1 MNLNKN
7 KQNRIKSLDGLKV
20 IMLFLIFCWHTP
32 ENPSGVIGKPIVDI
46 GARACEVLFVI
57 SGFLV
62 GYNHYHNLIP
72 TTLNHSLNYVFKK
85 FAKIWPLHLICFLMV
100 FIYQINNNPE
110 LFNNF
115 NIFSVITNIFLLQAW
130 TNNPYTFNGAT
141 WFLSALL
148 FCYFMSPLLMSI
160 FKKTN
165 QIIITT
171 FIGCIMI
178 RILIELS
185 GIDSF
190 LLNYHTSPIIRCV
203 EFYIGMLMVH
213 AYFKLKEYIS
223 KSNTSLIMSLIELS
237 VTLLYI
243 FLIFKMEGKWIRGY
257 FVLAACILVFVYTFN
272 SGIISR
278 ILNIKVFSLF
288 ENIQMEFY
296 ILHQAVIIVF
306 TSIISIVIKSVFIQS
321 VILFFI
327 TVIFAIIYN
336 RIFKNK
342 LTRLIEKLLVI
353 D

>member
-20 IMLFLIFCWHTP
+20 LMLFLIFCWHTP
-32 ENPSGVIGKPIVDI
+32 ENPSGVIGKPIVDL
-46 GARACEVLFVI
+46 GARACEVLFII

-72 TTLNHSLNYVFKK
+72 VTFKQSWNYVAKK
-85 FAKIWPLHLICFLMV
+85 YAIIWPLHLICFLMV
-100 FIYQINNNPE
+100 FIFQINNNPE

-115 NIFSVITNIFLLQAW
+115 NIFSAITNIFLLQAW

-148 FCYFMSPLLMSI
+148 FCYFMSPLMMSI
-160 FKKTN
+160 FKKSN

-171 FIGCIMI
+171 FIGCII
-178 RILIELS
+178 TRILIELS
-185 GIDSF
+185 GIDFF
-190 LLNYHTSPIIRCV
+190 LLNYHTSPIIRCI
-203 EFYIGMLMVH
+203 EFYMGMLMVPV
-213 AYFKLKEYIS
+213 YFKIKEYIS
-223 KSNTSLIMSLIELS
+223 KLNTSLIMSAIELF

-257 FVLAACILVFVYTFN
+257 FVLVACILVFVYTFN

-278 ILNIKVFSLF
+278 ILNIKIFSLF

-296 ILHQAVIIVF
+296 ILHQAIIIVF
-306 TSIISIVIKSVFIQS
+306 TSLLSIVIKSVFIQS

-327 TVIFAIIYN
+327 TVLFALIYN
-336 RIFKNK
+336 RFLKDK
-342 LTRLIEKLLVI
+342 LTRFVEKLLVI